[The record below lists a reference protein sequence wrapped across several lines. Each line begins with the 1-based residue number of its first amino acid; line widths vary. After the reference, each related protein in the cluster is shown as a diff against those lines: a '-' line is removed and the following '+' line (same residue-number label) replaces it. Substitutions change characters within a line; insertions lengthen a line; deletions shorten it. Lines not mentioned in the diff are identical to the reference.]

1 MEEQNTMQQ
10 MTLEEYR
17 RKVHECLN
25 KRYPNIPDYV
35 QKVVDAYYEEIEE
48 LYNENWK
55 VEICAGAI
63 FSGLL

>member
-1 MEEQNTMQQ
+1 MKEQNTIQQ

-25 KRYPNIPDYV
+25 NWYPKIPNYV
-35 QKVVDAYYEEIEE
+35 QEVVDAYYEDIEE

-55 VEICAGAI
+55 VEHCAGAI
-63 FSGLL
+63 FSCLL

>member
-1 MEEQNTMQQ
+1 MKEQNTIQQ

-25 KRYPNIPDYV
+25 NWHPKIPDYV
-35 QKVVDAYYEEIEE
+35 QEVVDAYYEDIEE

-55 VEICAGAI
+55 VEHCAGAI
-63 FSGLL
+63 FSCLL